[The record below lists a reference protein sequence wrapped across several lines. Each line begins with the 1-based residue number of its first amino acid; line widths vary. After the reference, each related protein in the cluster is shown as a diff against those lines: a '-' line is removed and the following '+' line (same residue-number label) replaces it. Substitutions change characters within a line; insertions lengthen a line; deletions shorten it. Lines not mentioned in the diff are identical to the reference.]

1 VDSPYWLYKQ
11 NWGYNI
17 HSKWDGPLV
26 CTSFP
31 ATSNDRTS
39 NQCLCDLP
47 LGLGTNFFENSFHG
61 LKKSFG
67 EWTHFGSLGNLTRP
81 TRKPN
86 VTGSEFRYHQQGN
99 MRGYQHA
106 IQNGSRVLF
115 SFWNLSIHFISSPFW
130 SYRQNNTYINGLEGK
145 ILTETIEFPIKIM
158 GLKPVNFAL
167 NQSIE
172 IFSSGYPMVFPHEI
186 PIWWLRSKVTSRPRT
201 PKAHHAWKEVM
212 RLSWQFWAKP

>member
-1 VDSPYWLYKQ
+1 MTKPNSFLKPWKGFRFFSVPLTKQVIISYNPKVDSPYWFYKK
-11 NWGYNI
+11 NRGYNP

-31 ATSNDRTS
+31 ATSNDGTS

-86 VTGSEFRYHQQGN
+86 VTGSEFRYHQKGN

-106 IQNGSRVLF
+106 IQNGSRVLS
-115 SFWNLSIHFISSPFW
+115 SF
-130 SYRQNNTYINGLEGK
+130 
-145 ILTETIEFPIKIM
+145 
-158 GLKPVNFAL
+158 
-167 NQSIE
+167 
-172 IFSSGYPMVFPHEI
+172 
-186 PIWWLRSKVTSRPRT
+186 
-201 PKAHHAWKEVM
+201 
-212 RLSWQFWAKP
+212 

>member
-1 VDSPYWLYKQ
+1 MGHLFVHLSQRHPTTEHP
-11 NWGYNI
+11 I
-17 HSKWDGPLV
+17 SVFVTCRWDL
-26 CTSFP
+26 
-31 ATSNDRTS
+31 ARTS
-39 NQCLCDLP
+39 LRIPSTAWRNRSESGPIL
-47 LGLGTNFFENSFHG
+47 EV
-61 LKKSFG
+61 
-67 EWTHFGSLGNLTRP
+67 WGNLTRP

-86 VTGSEFRYHQQGN
+86 VTGSEFRYYQQGN